1 MSLSE
6 SELRKLVW
14 NAIIYGNS
22 IFENYHANQPLDFY
36 PAGYFHRLHLI
47 LNMLGID
54 NKDMED
60 HRDEVGL
67 RYFEALESCLDES
80 ASDDSKIFHAA
91 DKAGFIDLTKV
102 SL

>member
-1 MSLSE
+1 
-6 SELRKLVW
+6 
-14 NAIIYGNS
+14 
-22 IFENYHANQPLDFY
+22 
-36 PAGYFHRLHLI
+36 
-47 LNMLGID
+47 MLGID

-67 RYFEALESCLDES
+67 RYFEALESCLGES